1 MSATTTVTLCPVSSD
16 ALPATGPTPDTL
28 AYSLTLPAAP
38 ASAAMVRAA
47 TRTALNLHGLGDVT
61 EAVVQTVSELT
72 ACAFR
77 FSSADD
83 IYVSLRH
90 RDATV
95 RVIVYDGHP
104 RHTHPRLSAACDARR
119 KATLRVLAAVVRSCG
134 GTWGLDAARQ
144 PGGGTRMWAVLP
156 TSGARAY
163 GKRR

>member
-1 MSATTTVTLCPVSSD
+1 MSATTAFTLCPISSD
-16 ALPATGPTPDTL
+16 VLPATEPTPDTL
-28 AYSLTLPAAP
+28 AYSFTLPAALT
-38 ASAAMVRAA
+38 SAAMVRAA
-47 TRTALNLHGLGDVT
+47 TRAALDLHGLGDVT

-72 ACAFR
+72 ACACR
-77 FSSADD
+77 FSAADD

-90 RDATV
+90 RDGTV

-119 KATLRVLAAVVRSCG
+119 KATLRVLTAVVRACG

-156 TSGARAY
+156 IAGARAY
-163 GKRR
+163 GRRR

>member
-1 MSATTTVTLCPVSSD
+1 MSATTAVTLCPISSD
-16 ALPATGPTPDTL
+16 ALPATAPTPDTL

-47 TRTALNLHGLGDVT
+47 TRTALDLHGLQDVS
-61 EAVVQTVSELT
+61 EAVVQTVSELA

-77 FSSADD
+77 FSAADD

-90 RDATV
+90 RDGTV

-104 RHTHPRLSAACDARR
+104 RHTHPRLSSACDARR
-119 KATLRVLAAVVRSCG
+119 KAALRVLMAVVRACG
-134 GTWGLDAARQ
+134 GTWGMDAARQ

-156 TSGARAY
+156 IAGARAY
-163 GKRR
+163 GMRR

>member
-1 MSATTTVTLCPVSSD
+1 MSATTSVTLCPVSSD
-16 ALPATGPTPDTL
+16 VLPATKPTPDNL

-38 ASAAMVRAA
+38 ASAAMARAVTSA
-47 TRTALNLHGLGDVT
+47 ALHLHGLGDVT
-61 EAVVQTVSELT
+61 DAVVQTVSELV
-72 ACAFR
+72 ACAGR
-77 FSSADD
+77 FSTADD

-90 RDATV
+90 RDGTV

-119 KATLRVLAAVVRSCG
+119 KATLRVLTAVVRACG

-156 TSGARAY
+156 IAGARVY